1 MKKITRRVRLVV
13 FLAFVFPAFIA
24 GCADMPWNQK
34 KLARPRVGMSPEQV
48 INDTWWG
55 RPGQTKTLSTAGG
68 RTEIW
73 YWGWYNQQWVVFTN
87 GSVSA
92 VYD

>member
-1 MKKITRRVRLVV
+1 MMKIASAAASVVLMLSITLT
-13 FLAFVFPAFIA
+13 

-34 KLARPRVGMSPEQV
+34 KYARPKVGMSEEQV
-48 INDTWWG
+48 IKETWWG
-55 RPGQTKTLSTAGG
+55 RPTQTKTLSTSGG

-73 YWGWYNQQWVVFTN
+73 YWGWYNQQWVIFTN

-92 VYD
+92 VYE